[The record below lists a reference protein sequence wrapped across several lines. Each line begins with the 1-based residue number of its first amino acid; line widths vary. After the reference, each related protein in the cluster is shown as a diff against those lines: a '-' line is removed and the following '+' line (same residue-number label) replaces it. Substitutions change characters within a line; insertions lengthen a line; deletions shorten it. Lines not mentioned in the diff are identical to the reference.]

1 MNTQIDHVNK
11 SYGQGESR
19 SRVLKKISLT
29 IEEGSI
35 CCLLGPSGSGKSTL
49 LNILGGIDRADSGR
63 VQVGNIRV
71 DALTARQQIDY
82 RRTHVGFIFQFYNL
96 IPNLTLRENIESGAY
111 LSRHPLDLDEMVATL
126 GLRDHQQK
134 FPNQV
139 SGGQQQRAG
148 IGRAL
153 IKRPSLLLCDEPTG
167 ALDYQTAKEVL
178 LLLQKINRLYGTT
191 MIIATHNQAL
201 ARISHEVIRLHDGGV
216 KDHMRNTAVE
226 EAGSLNW

>member
-201 ARISHEVIRLHDGGV
+201 ARIFHEVIRLHDGGV

>member
-201 ARISHEVIRLHDGGV
+201 ARISHEVIRLHDGDV

>member
-19 SRVLKKISLT
+19 SRVLKNISLT

-201 ARISHEVIRLHDGGV
+201 ARISHEVIRLHDGDV

>member
-19 SRVLKKISLT
+19 SRVLKNISLT

-49 LNILGGIDRADSGR
+49 LNILGGIDRVDSGR

-201 ARISHEVIRLHDGGV
+201 ARISHEVIRLHDGDV

>member
-82 RRTHVGFIFQFYNL
+82 RRTHVGFIFQFY
-96 IPNLTLRENIESGAY
+96 
-111 LSRHPLDLDEMVATL
+111 
-126 GLRDHQQK
+126 
-134 FPNQV
+134 
-139 SGGQQQRAG
+139 
-148 IGRAL
+148 
-153 IKRPSLLLCDEPTG
+153 
-167 ALDYQTAKEVL
+167 
-178 LLLQKINRLYGTT
+178 
-191 MIIATHNQAL
+191 
-201 ARISHEVIRLHDGGV
+201 
-216 KDHMRNTAVE
+216 
-226 EAGSLNW
+226 

>member
-1 MNTQIDHVNK
+1 
-11 SYGQGESR
+11 
-19 SRVLKKISLT
+19 
-29 IEEGSI
+29 
-35 CCLLGPSGSGKSTL
+35 
-49 LNILGGIDRADSGR
+49 
-63 VQVGNIRV
+63 
-71 DALTARQQIDY
+71 
-82 RRTHVGFIFQFYNL
+82 FQFYNL

-226 EAGSLNW
+226 EVGSLNW